1 MKNNKYLIYGEEK
14 TYEEVFEFIKE
25 YSENVKNEKYKH
37 RTAHV
42 LDLIKDEGKDLK
54 ILDYGSGWGL
64 FTKIISE
71 KSNSFDV
78 TGIDLD
84 KMSLKI
90 SQDIIGEK
98 DNLHFLNQTIFDF
111 KENFFDYVV
120 SMQVIEHVHNPGN
133 YLKEI
138 NRVLKNDGT
147 LIITLPNVVQPMS
160 ILSLLIK
167 SQKKLNLRLKERS
180 QDMLKNYMKE
190 HDHIQAWDP
199 NHFVTFASSLG
210 FEFEEIRMVEG
221 VPVPFFKYWYTKL
234 FGIKNLS
241 YKMVFKF
248 KKIKFVNIENN
259 D

>member
-1 MKNNKYLIYGEEK
+1 MKYKIYGEDK
-14 TYEEVFEFIKE
+14 TYEETLSFINQYYE
-25 YSENVKNEKYKH
+25 DVKNEGYKH

-42 LDLIKDEGKDLK
+42 LDLIKVKNEVTN

-64 FTKIISE
+64 FSKIISE
-71 KSNSFDV
+71 KSENFNV

-84 KMSLKI
+84 EMSLKI
-90 SQDIIGEK
+90 SQDIIGKK
-98 DNLHFLNQTIFDF
+98 DNLQFLNKTIFDF
-111 KENFFDYVV
+111 DDNSFDYVV
-120 SMQVIEHVHNPGN
+120 SMQVIEHVHNAGN

-138 NRVLKNDGT
+138 NRILKNDGI

-180 QDMLKNYMKE
+180 KHTLENYKKE
-190 HDHIQAWDP
+190 HDHIHAWDP

-221 VPVPFFKYWYTKL
+221 VPLPFIKYWYTRI
-234 FGIKNLS
+234 FGIRNLS

-248 KKIKFVNIENN
+248 KKKHFIDISNN

>member
-1 MKNNKYLIYGEEK
+1 MKYKIYEEEK
-14 TYEEVFEFIKE
+14 TYAETLSFINQ
-25 YSENVKNEKYKH
+25 YYANVKKEGYKH

-42 LDLIKDEGKDLK
+42 LDLIKDDNKIVN

-64 FTKIISE
+64 FSKIISE
-71 KSNSFDV
+71 KSKNFNV

-84 KMSLKI
+84 EMSLKI

-98 DNLHFLNQTIFDF
+98 DNLHFLDKTIFDF
-111 KENFFDYVV
+111 KDSTFDYVV

-138 NRVLKNDGT
+138 SRVLKDDGT
-147 LIITLPNVVQPMS
+147 LIISLPNVVQPMS
-160 ILSLLIK
+160 FLSLLIK
-167 SQKKLNLRLKERS
+167 STNKLNYRLKERS
-180 QDMLKNYMKE
+180 KHILQNYKKE
-190 HDHIQAWDP
+190 HDHIHAWDP
-199 NHFVTFASSLG
+199 NHFVTFTSSLG

-221 VPVPFFKYWYTKL
+221 VPIPFFKYWYTNI

-248 KKIKFVNIENN
+248 KKVKFVNIKNN

>member
-1 MKNNKYLIYGEEK
+1 LIIKYKIYGKEK
-14 TYEEVFEFIKE
+14 TYDETLYFLNKYYEDVKKE
-25 YSENVKNEKYKH
+25 GYNH

-42 LDLIKDEGKDLK
+42 LDLIKDENEILN

-64 FTKIISE
+64 FSRIISE
-71 KSNSFDV
+71 KSKNFNV
-78 TGIDLD
+78 VGIDLD
-84 KMSLKI
+84 EMSLKI
-90 SQDIIGEK
+90 SQDIIGNQ
-98 DNLHFLNQTIFDF
+98 DNLNFLNKTIFDF
-111 KENFFDYVV
+111 EKESFDYVV

-138 NRVLKNDGT
+138 NRVLKNDGI

-160 ILSLLIK
+160 FLSLLTK
-167 SQKKLNLRLKERS
+167 SSKKLNIRLKERS
-180 QDMLKNYMKE
+180 RYTLKNYKKE

-210 FEFEEIRMVEG
+210 FEFEEVRMVEG
-221 VPVPFFKYWYTKL
+221 VPMPFIKYWYTRI

-248 KKIKFVNIENN
+248 KKKYFINILNN